1 MAEPGSQHR
10 RGTFDRVL
18 QEHSVID
25 GDSSRA
31 GRWLRQRRIRIALWL
46 AVFEGIVVAIKGE
59 SKWVVAIIAALV
71 LVIYASLRDR
81 LNWDAGRQ
89 VLWIVA
95 ASQVLALLVA
105 IFAFILES
113 IAVILVVIIAV
124 AALVYLF
131 ADLRKH

>member
-1 MAEPGSQHR
+1 M
-10 RGTFDRVL
+10 L

-31 GRWLRQRRIRIALWL
+31 GRWLRTRRIRIALWL

-59 SKWVVAIIAALV
+59 SKWVVAVIAALV
-71 LVIYASLRDR
+71 LIIYAALRDR

-131 ADLRKH
+131 ADLRRH

>member
-1 MAEPGSQHR
+1 LTP
-10 RGTFDRVL
+10 VL

-25 GDSSRA
+25 AHASRA
-31 GRWLRQRRIRIALWL
+31 SRWLRTRRIRIALWL

-71 LVIYASLRDR
+71 LVIYAALRDR
-81 LNWDAGRQ
+81 LTWDAGRQ

-105 IFAFILES
+105 IFAFILET

-131 ADLRKH
+131 ADLRRS